1 MVDQARF
8 HDAIASVSAYVASQF
23 PGATTSDTRDHDR
36 SAHTWIIS
44 TGDGPPLLLTV
55 SFEFLSDTPPA
66 EIRGKLTQWPVA
78 DTVRAAG
85 SANRALVT
93 RDGVTTTTR

>member
-1 MVDQARF
+1 MVEQARL
-8 HDAIASVSAYVASQF
+8 HDAILAVSAYVADQF
-23 PGATTSDTRDHDR
+23 PGATTSDIRDHDR

-44 TGDGPPLLLTV
+44 IGGALLLLLTV
-55 SFEFLSDTPPA
+55 SFEFLSDMPPA

-78 DTVRAAG
+78 EELRAVG
-85 SANRALVT
+85 SAKRVLVT